1 MIQLFSA
8 ALYNLNVKGFAQ
20 STIYRGPTKGLC
32 VPGLNCYSC
41 PGAIAACP
49 LGALQSALN
58 NLPALPLYVLGML
71 AIFGALLG
79 RAVCAFLCPIGLLQ
93 ELLYK
98 IPTPKIPKGRWSRWL
113 SWMKY
118 VILAIFVIGIPLY
131 TLAARG
137 VVVPGFCKWICPA
150 GTLEGGIGL
159 AAFSEQMRGQLG
171 GLFAWKVSVLAAL
184 AAASVVVYRPFC
196 RFICPLGAIYSLFN
210 RIAIFGIR
218 LDESKCTHC
227 GLCVRSCKMDVRR
240 VNDREC
246 IRCGEC
252 MEHCPSG
259 ALCSGCHMRKEKTKH
274 EKISDR
280 AAGSDLPER
289 GGAGGTVL

>member
-20 STIYRGPTKGLC
+20 STIYRGPTKGVC

-58 NLPALPLYVLGML
+58 NLPALPLYVLGTL

-98 IPTPKIPKGRWSRWL
+98 IPTPKLPKGRWSRQL
-113 SWMKY
+113 SKLKY
-118 VILAIFVIGIPLY
+118 VILAVFVIAIPLF
-131 TLAARG
+131 TLAAYG
-137 VVVPGFCKWICPA
+137 VVTPAFCKWICPA

-159 AAFSEQMRGQLG
+159 AAFSEPLRGQLG
-171 GLFAWKVSVLAAL
+171 GLFAWKATILVLL
-184 AAASVVVYRPFC
+184 AAASVFIYRPFC

-210 RIAIFGIR
+210 RIALFGIR
-218 LDESKCTHC
+218 VDEDKCTQC
-227 GLCVRSCKMDVRR
+227 GLCTRSCKMDVLR

-252 MEHCPSG
+252 MERCPCG
-259 ALCSGCHMRKEKTKH
+259 ALCSGCRIGKGSGKT
-274 EKISDR
+274 
-280 AAGSDLPER
+280 
-289 GGAGGTVL
+289 